1 VKYLLLALVLL
12 VAPQKADEAYPGQS
26 EHKEPPKD
34 WMCKRPEID
43 RLGKAGAE
51 EQIALV
57 FLRTH
62 LRRGAPMDAR
72 GPNVYDRVPLR
83 PLQMPRVGHEA
94 HAGFAALRKGPSMYR
109 VVTVMRSWRC
119 WRGRPPRPARVPSN

>member
-1 VKYLLLALVLL
+1 MKYLLLALVLL

-51 EQIALV
+51 EQSHWCSCERIY
-57 FLRTH
+57 
-62 LRRGAPMDAR
+62 DA
-72 GPNVYDRVPLR
+72 D
-83 PLQMPRVGHEA
+83 LQWMHNDEQCAVHCHEDHCTCPVSGMKHMPENQR
-94 HAGFAALRKGPSMYR
+94 
-109 VVTVMRSWRC
+109 
-119 WRGRPPRPARVPSN
+119 